1 MNKPKITQK
10 IQQEALLS
18 PQQLIKAN
26 ILQLNSM
33 MLEARLYQEL
43 ELNPALEIIEPEV
56 IVDASD
62 ENEGAEELEQDFD
75 DEENQDWG
83 DKIDKVDNSNMLSN
97 LKNQSTI
104 TEQVM
109 LALQDDNLSDNEL
122 IISEHIIGNL
132 DEQGYLSI
140 DLELISD
147 KLNVSN
153 ESVLSVLEKIKHS
166 KFPGLGASNIRECL
180 LAQLDVYSISDTAYS
195 IINNY

>member
-1 MNKPKITQK
+1 MNKPKLNQKTQ
-10 IQQEALLS
+10 QDALLS

-43 ELNPALEIIEPEV
+43 ESNPALEIIEPEV
-56 IVDASD
+56 VLDSTSD
-62 ENEGAEELEQDFD
+62 VEEQDEHEENFD
-75 DEENQDWG
+75 DEENQDWVDKP
-83 DKIDKVDNSNMLSN
+83 DKIDNSNMLSN

-122 IISEHIIGNL
+122 SISEHIVGNL

-140 DLELISD
+140 DSELISD
-147 KLNVSN
+147 KLNIPN
-153 ESVLSVLEKIKHS
+153 ESVLNVLEKIKHS
-166 KFPGLGASNIRECL
+166 KFPGLGSSNIRECL
-180 LAQLDVYSISDTAYS
+180 FVKK
-195 IINNY
+195 